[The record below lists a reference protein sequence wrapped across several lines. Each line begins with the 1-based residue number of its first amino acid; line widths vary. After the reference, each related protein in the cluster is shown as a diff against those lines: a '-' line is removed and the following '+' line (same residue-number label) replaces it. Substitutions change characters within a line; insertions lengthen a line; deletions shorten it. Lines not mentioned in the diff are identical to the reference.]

1 MKAIGPDS
9 PAATTASSHVGQNPS
24 SRYPPAS
31 GSAAVVKSGA

>member
-1 MKAIGPDS
+1 MKAIGPER
-9 PAATTASSHVGQNPS
+9 PAATAASSQVGQNPP

>member
-9 PAATTASSHVGQNPS
+9 PAATVARHHVGQNPP

-31 GSAAVVKSGA
+31 GSAPVVKCGA